1 MGWDGNELRKE
12 LEEQRQ
18 TSGDGL
24 GPKELEEF
32 SFSEINF
39 QCENNSSKT

>member
-1 MGWDGNELRKE
+1 MGRDRNELWNE

-18 TSGDGL
+18 TSEDGL
-24 GPKELEEF
+24 GPRELEEF

-39 QCENNSSKT
+39 LCENNSSKT